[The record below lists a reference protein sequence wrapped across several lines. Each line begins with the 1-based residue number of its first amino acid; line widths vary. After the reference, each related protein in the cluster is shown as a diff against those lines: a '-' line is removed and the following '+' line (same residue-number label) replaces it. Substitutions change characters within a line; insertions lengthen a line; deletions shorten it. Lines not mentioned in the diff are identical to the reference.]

1 MCPDYAEVCSAG
13 GSPVRVKA
21 SSPVAWIA
29 GRRVTKS
36 LKPIDKVTLGVISK
50 SAGRNESK
58 RIGGLESDEF
68 WKPSLQLRGEGSID
82 KRKLAVAFVLFQRGD
97 SDGMVTRTY

>member
-1 MCPDYAEVCSAG
+1 MAAKPGFWSSEAVCPDYVEVCSAG

-29 GRRVTKS
+29 GRRETKF

-50 SAGRNESK
+50 LAGR
-58 RIGGLESDEF
+58 R
-68 WKPSLQLRGEGSID
+68 
-82 KRKLAVAFVLFQRGD
+82 RK
-97 SDGMVTRTY
+97 

>member
-29 GRRVTKS
+29 GRRETKF

-68 WKPSLQLRGEGSID
+68 WKPSLQLRGEGSIG

-97 SDGMVTRTY
+97 SDGMVTRT